1 MYPPEMTEPIRAQ
14 ARAAGFT
21 EALDAAQVDAAVA
34 QPGTTLVFVNSVCG
48 CAGGSARPG
57 IAQALAESAKKPG
70 RAITVFAGVDRE
82 AVEKARSYFGD
93 VPPSSPSV
101 ALVKDG
107 KPVWTLSRHQIQ
119 GRTYVDVAND
129 VKAALAQ
136 HC

>member
-1 MYPPEMTEPIRAQ
+1 MYPPEMTDPIRAQ

-21 EALDAAQVDAAVA
+21 EALTSDQVDAALA
-34 QPGTTLVFVNSVCG
+34 TPGTALVFVNSVCG

-57 IAQALAESAKKPG
+57 IAQALADAAKKPD
-70 RAITVFAGVDRE
+70 RTITVFAGVDRE
-82 AVEKARSYFGD
+82 ATDRARAYFGD
-93 VPPSSPSV
+93 VPPSSPSM

-119 GRTYVDVAND
+119 GRTFIDVAND